1 MKKYLVVNKDAYNN
15 LADQYKSR
23 LNEYKF
29 KDKVLLATFINLA
42 KTKADRAE
50 VLELGPGSG
59 LALQIFE
66 EEGMRTYAIDIA
78 DKIIAVAKHS
88 SPNTTFINDDF
99 LQHDF
104 GTKKFDAICAK
115 AFLHLFPNDDAH
127 TVLNKIAD
135 LTQENGALFLATT
148 IHDAPTEG
156 YEEKHDYSES
166 PRRYRKKWTEAELLE
181 ALTHTWR
188 IVEKNYNTERS
199 KRWLALTLQKK

>member
-115 AFLHLFPNDDAH
+115 AFLHLFPKD
-127 TVLNKIAD
+127 
-135 LTQENGALFLATT
+135 
-148 IHDAPTEG
+148 DAPTEG

>member
-1 MKKYLVVNKDAYNN
+1 MKKYLVVNKEAYNN

-23 LNEYKF
+23 LKEYKY
-29 KDKVLLATFINLA
+29 KDKELLDTFIKLA
-42 KTKADRAE
+42 KTKSDSAA

-78 DKIIAVAKHS
+78 DKILAVAKDS
-88 SPNTTFINDDF
+88 SPYTIFINDDF

-104 GTKKFDAICAK
+104 GAKKFDAICAK
-115 AFLHLFPNDDAH
+115 AFLHLIPRDDAH

-135 LTQENGALFLATT
+135 LTQENGVLFLATT
-148 IHDAPTEG
+148 IHDVPTEG

-166 PRRYRKKWTEAELLE
+166 PRRYRKKWTEVELLE